1 MENVS
6 YIVVLEDESM
16 NARMAQFDGPDA
28 RYLALQFADES
39 SRQRK
44 LVCTVAQLTARF
56 GQHENIGKVCKEV
69 EIKQIPIEKPYRTLK
84 RKRLPLLIYG
94 NH

>member
-6 YIVVLEDESM
+6 YIVVLEDETQ

-39 SRQRK
+39 CRKRK
-44 LVCTVAQLTARF
+44 LVCTVAQLVSRF
-56 GQHENIGKVCKEV
+56 GQHEHIGKVCNEV
-69 EIKQIPIEKPYRTLK
+69 VIKQNFLDESRKSLK
-84 RKRLPLLIYG
+84 RKRLPLLEY
-94 NH
+94 